1 MQDLC
6 SGIWGGLCYLAGTVV
21 SGFGSEVNAAINGS
35 IREHG
40 RCFIP
45 LAWHRR
51 QHICEEHREMKL
63 FNDAQE
69 PRTIRTEDEK

>member
-1 MQDLC
+1 
-6 SGIWGGLCYLAGTVV
+6 
-21 SGFGSEVNAAINGS
+21 
-35 IREHG
+35 
-40 RCFIP
+40 